1 MSNNNDK
8 PDQFVKHEKEYNDF
22 LRESKKQIR
31 DREKAL
37 SDLQERY
44 DDEIR
49 KILVE
54 TGEMIEN
61 FKLVGDR
68 HKIYL
73 KLKREF
79 GDVISKSDIQRLCPP
94 HWK

>member
-1 MSNNNDK
+1 
-8 PDQFVKHEKEYNDF
+8 
-22 LRESKKQIR
+22 
-31 DREKAL
+31 L

-54 TGEMIEN
+54 TGQMIEN
-61 FKLVGDR
+61 FKLVDDR
-68 HKIYL
+68 HRICL
-73 KLKREF
+73 ELKRKF

-94 HWK
+94 QWK